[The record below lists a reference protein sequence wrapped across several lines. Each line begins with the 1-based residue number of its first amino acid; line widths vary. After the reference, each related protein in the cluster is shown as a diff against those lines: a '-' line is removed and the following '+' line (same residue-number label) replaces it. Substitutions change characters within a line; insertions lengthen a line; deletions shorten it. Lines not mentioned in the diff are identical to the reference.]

1 MRKICQMRRLIT
13 LVTLLAS
20 LAGAGWAAAAEA
32 GLMKVNINTD
42 DAVTIAEV
50 LDGVGMKKAEAIIAY
65 REANGPFQD
74 ASELIKVRGIGEG
87 TVSNNMERI
96 EVEAEAGP

>member
-1 MRKICQMRRLIT
+1 MRKLIT
-13 LVTLLAS
+13 LVTLVVS
-20 LAGAGWAAAAEA
+20 LALAGWTGAAEP

-50 LDGVGMKKAEAIIAY
+50 LDGVGMKKAEAIVAY
-65 REANGPFQD
+65 RDANGAFQD
-74 ASELIKVRGIGEG
+74 ASELVKVRGIGES

-96 EVEAEAGP
+96 EVEAAP

>member
-1 MRKICQMRRLIT
+1 MRKLIT
-13 LVTLLAS
+13 LVTLVLSLAAVP
-20 LAGAGWAAAAEA
+20 LAGAAEP

-50 LDGVGMKKAEAIIAY
+50 LNGVGMKKAEAIVAY
-65 REANGPFQD
+65 REANGAFQD

-87 TVSNNMERI
+87 TVSKNMDRI
-96 EVEAEAGP
+96 EVEAEADP

>member
-1 MRKICQMRRLIT
+1 MRKLIT
-13 LVTLLAS
+13 LVTLVLS
-20 LAGAGWAAAAEA
+20 LAAAPLAGAAEA

-50 LDGVGMKKAEAIIAY
+50 LNGVGMKKAEAIVAY
-65 REANGPFQD
+65 REANGAFQD

-87 TVSNNMERI
+87 TVSKNMDRI
-96 EVEAEAGP
+96 EVEAEADP